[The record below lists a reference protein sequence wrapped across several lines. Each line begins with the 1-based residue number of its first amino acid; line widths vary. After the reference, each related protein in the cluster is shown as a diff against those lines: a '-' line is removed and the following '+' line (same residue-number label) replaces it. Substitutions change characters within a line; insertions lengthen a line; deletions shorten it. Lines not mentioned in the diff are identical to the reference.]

1 MLVSDKGSV
10 WLSESSARV
19 REAALLEMQDAPP
32 PPSESRTGVSGLLDI
47 NRSARASR
55 QRTLQFLAWV
65 NFGRPSVSARSA
77 AGDRPRGNAQIRNAG
92 A

>member
-32 PPSESRTGVSGLLDI
+32 PPSESRTGVSGL
-47 NRSARASR
+47 
-55 QRTLQFLAWV
+55 
-65 NFGRPSVSARSA
+65 FGKVELL
-77 AGDRPRGNAQIRNAG
+77 GK
-92 A
+92 